1 MSYFAING
9 PAGTNFYLT
18 HDVPKF
24 ALGTRT
30 QGSEGTEWV
39 YVKAASAITAAGYF
53 VSFDE
58 AFSAAMV
65 STSNDAEGDL
75 GGTAPMAFA
84 ASDYG
89 WVQVKG
95 PTLIRV
101 AASCAANVPL
111 NTTATAGQ
119 LDDDSTAAALIVEGA
134 YLTAARE
141 ASAGTAAGMLNY
153 PKFGIA
159 VAATIA
165 SLTENATTIGGTN
178 NGNIPTLAMSVSWD
192 GATVFPS
199 AADAA
204 LIIEGIRENA
214 AKINTI
220 IAALN
225 ARPDVA
231 G

>member
-1 MSYFAING
+1 MSYFAVNG
-9 PAGTNFYLT
+9 PIGTNFYLT
-18 HDVPKF
+18 HDVAKF

-30 QGSEGTEWV
+30 QGIEGTEWI
-39 YVKAASAITAAGYF
+39 YVKAASAITAAGYV

-75 GGTAPMAFA
+75 GGIAPVAFA

-95 PTLIRV
+95 PCVIRV
-101 AASCAANVPL
+101 GASCAANAPL

-159 VAATIA
+159 VAATLA
-165 SLTENATTIGGTN
+165 ALTENALAIGGTN
-178 NGNIPTLAMSVSWD
+178 D
-192 GATVFPS
+192 G
-199 AADAA
+199 D
-204 LIIEGIRENA
+204 L
-214 AKINTI
+214 K
-220 IAALN
+220 
-225 ARPDVA
+225 
-231 G
+231 

>member
-1 MSYFAING
+1 MSYFAVNG
-9 PAGTNFYLT
+9 PIGTDFYHT
-18 HDVPKF
+18 HTIPKF

-30 QGSEGTEWV
+30 QGSEGTEWL
-39 YVKAASAITAAGYF
+39 YVKASGTITAAGYV
-53 VSFDE
+53 VSIDE
-58 AFSAAMV
+58 TFLAVQA

-75 GGTAPMAFA
+75 GGVAPMAFV
-84 ASDYG
+84 SGEYG

-95 PTLIRV
+95 PTLIQV

-119 LDDDSTAAALIVEGA
+119 LDDDSTAGALILDGA
-134 YLTAARE
+134 YLTTARA

-153 PKFGIA
+153 PKFGVAI
-159 VAATIA
+159 AATLTA
-165 SLTENATTIGGTN
+165 LTENALALGGTN
-178 NGNIPTLAMSVSWD
+178 DGDLPALAMTVTWD

-204 LIIEGIRENA
+204 MIIAAIRENA

-225 ARPDVA
+225 ARSDVA